1 MNLNQIEII
10 KSNIKSQLAG
20 KPVSPLFLEGKPG
33 IAKSTTIELLAK
45 QLDMNL
51 LIVSAPTL
59 SVEVLSGL
67 PNEYAE
73 PALDK
78 YTIDHSEAIATKW
91 SIPEIIADANKLSEV
106 KPTILLL
113 DDFHM
118 IQSHLQSY
126 FFKLLLQKSIGNY
139 KLADNVVIIGT
150 MNDST
155 EAGSKGIN
163 SAVRNRMAVLK
174 VDFNFDYWF
183 NGYGKSLNYFVASFL
198 KAKPQHISSDESTES
213 QYCTARSWTALAF
226 ELDGH
231 QSDFI
236 VSNAASLSSMYVAQT
251 ASQAF
256 ATHVNYV
263 SAIDFQSVMDNQV
276 MLDLAQREPQDAIIC
291 SYIAR
296 FVKSEADGLH
306 LLDMLDFNINSRSFV
321 GFTLAELYDYYKK
334 PETQTEGINL
344 AIKLLLKQPVSA
356 LSKLTKKQEDRLEYY
371 TKNSPTHLIN
381 IFKDYV

>member
-1 MNLNQIEII
+1 MNNNQIQII
-10 KSNIKSQLAG
+10 KSNITSQLAG

-45 QLDMNL
+45 ELDMNL

-78 YTIDHSEAIATKW
+78 YTIDHSTAIATKW
-91 SIPEIIADANKLSEV
+91 SIPEVIADANKLSES

-126 FFKLLLQKSIGNY
+126 FFRLLLQKSIGNY

-163 SAVRNRMAVLK
+163 SAVRNRMAILK

-183 NGYGKSLNYFVASFL
+183 NGYGKSLNYFAASFL

-213 QYCTARSWTALAF
+213 QYSTARSWTSLAF

-231 QSDFI
+231 TPEFI
-236 VSNAASLSSMYVAQT
+236 VNNSMTLASMYVTQ
-251 ASQAF
+251 ASAQAF

-263 SAIDFQSVMDNQV
+263 SAIDFQSIMDNEV
-276 MLDLAQREPQDAIIC
+276 MLDLATREPQDAIIC

-306 LLDMLDFNINSRSFV
+306 LLNMLDHNINSRSFV

-344 AIKLLLKQPVSA
+344 AIKLLLKQPVDA
-356 LSKLTKKQEDRLEYY
+356 VSKLTKKQQDSLEYY
-371 TKNSPTHLIN
+371 KKNSPTHLIN

>member
-1 MNLNQIEII
+1 MNNNQIQII
-10 KSNIKSQLAG
+10 KSNITSQLAG

-45 QLDMNL
+45 QLNMNL
-51 LIVSAPTL
+51 LIVSAPCLTH
-59 SVEVLSGL
+59 EFLSGL
-67 PNEYAE
+67 PGESFAPE
-73 PALDK
+73 LDK
-78 YTIDHSEAIATKW
+78 YVVDGSPAIATKW
-91 SIPEIIADANKLSEV
+91 SIPEIIADANKLAES

-139 KLADNVVIIGT
+139 KLADNVVILGT

-183 NGYGKSLNYFVASFL
+183 IYGKSLNYFVASFL
-198 KAKPQHISSDESTES
+198 KAKPQYISSDESTES

-231 QSDFI
+231 EPESI
-236 VSNAASLSSMYVAQT
+236 VNNSMTLASMYVSQA

-276 MLDLAQREPQDAIIC
+276 MLDLATREPQDAIIC

-344 AIKLLLKQPVSA
+344 AIKLLLKQPVDA
-356 LSKLTKKQEDRLEYY
+356 VSKLTKKQEDRLEYY
-371 TKNSPTHLIN
+371 KKNSPTHLIN

>member
-51 LIVSAPTL
+51 LIVSAPCLTH
-59 SVEVLSGL
+59 EFLSGL
-67 PNEYAE
+67 PGESFAPE
-73 PALDK
+73 LDK
-78 YTIDHSEAIATKW
+78 YVVDGSPAIATKW
-91 SIPEIIADANKLSEV
+91 SIPEIIADANKLAEA

-183 NGYGKSLNYFVASFL
+183 IYGKSLNYFVASFL
-198 KAKPQHISSDESTES
+198 KAKPHHISSDESTES

-231 QSDFI
+231 EPESI
-236 VSNAASLSSMYVAQT
+236 VNNATLLSSMYVSQA